1 MCFVLHLGCERRRG
15 SGPVHSC
22 SLHWEAC
29 TPSDIW
35 TAQEAIIPALP
46 SDFFFFKLLS
56 LFPYHS
62 IYFRLCKS
70 QSGPFLRLPRSRIK
84 KKKKAPLPSKSRGGR
99 MMNSS
104 AAEPADSSSAAGPSP
119 TSPHPHYRFLL
130 FFHPSLSHSLSSVPF
145 LSFHPSPTGGV
156 GGRSECTG
164 GAGTGW
170 WHITAVSRSLISL
183 SVL

>member
-15 SGPVHSC
+15 PGPVHSC

-29 TPSDIW
+29 TQSDIW

-56 LFPYHS
+56 LFLYHS

-70 QSGPFLRLPRSRIK
+70 QSGPTPSSPPVREI
-84 KKKKAPLPSKSRGGR
+84 KKKAPLLSKSRGGR

-104 AAEPADSSSAAGPSP
+104 AAGPADSSSAAGPSP
-119 TSPHPHYRFLL
+119 TSPHPRHRFL
-130 FFHPSLSHSLSSVPF
+130 FFFFILPSHTPSAQFPSSPF
-145 LSFHPSPTGGV
+145 IPV
-156 GGRSECTG
+156 
-164 GAGTGW
+164 
-170 WHITAVSRSLISL
+170 
-183 SVL
+183 